1 MNWPRCWPPNRPCG
15 SSRWTALSRPCA
27 TRRVRPEPLPHEP
40 DRTMQR
46 LLPLTAFA
54 AGLATL
60 VWVAAGQWPAHP
72 GALLV
77 TLLIAAAYLAG
88 AHELR
93 RFRRETSL
101 LDQVVAGLPEDPE
114 AGAPAGEAWMAP
126 LPASLQA
133 VVRARLDGVRGPL
146 PGPAMAPAIAGLLV
160 LLGMLGTFLG
170 LIVTF
175 RGTVLSLEGLTDL
188 SAMRAA
194 LAAPVQ
200 GLGQAFG
207 ASVAGVATSA
217 MLGLM
222 VALARRERAVAGQR
236 LDARIATV
244 LRPLTPA
251 WRQQRIVDALQAQA
265 TQLPLL
271 VERMNAL
278 ADGLVRQ
285 GEQLQAGWLAG
296 QQAHHAALERLMG
309 ELGARTEASVG
320 QLGRET
326 QARLDALA
334 RDTHDRFAALDA
346 LTREQ
351 VTALTTRTGES
362 VEALTGR
369 TGAQLDALG
378 ASLRAA
384 VDQHLQAS
392 ARTLDERQDR
402 GLAQTLATLSR
413 ESAAVHERL
422 AGQVAAQVDALA
434 QRLGGATSAIEQRW
448 LDALARHDAQ
458 GEAMLAGLRDALAGA
473 TQAWADRGQ
482 ALVSALEHR
491 EPRRDAALAARTTGL
506 IDGLEARTDRT
517 LSALAG
523 QGEATLTT
531 LAQRGEA
538 TLAALAAQSE
548 TT

>member
-1 MNWPRCWPPNRPCG
+1 
-15 SSRWTALSRPCA
+15 
-27 TRRVRPEPLPHEP
+27 
-40 DRTMQR
+40 MQR
-46 LLPLTAFA
+46 LLPLAAFA

-93 RFRRETSL
+93 RFRRETAL

-251 WRQQRIVDALQAQA
+251 GRQQRIVDALQAQA

-309 ELGARTEASVG
+309 
-320 QLGRET
+320 
-326 QARLDALA
+326 
-334 RDTHDRFAALDA
+334 
-346 LTREQ
+346 
-351 VTALTTRTGES
+351 
-362 VEALTGR
+362 
-369 TGAQLDALG
+369 
-378 ASLRAA
+378 
-384 VDQHLQAS
+384 
-392 ARTLDERQDR
+392 
-402 GLAQTLATLSR
+402 
-413 ESAAVHERL
+413 
-422 AGQVAAQVDALA
+422 
-434 QRLGGATSAIEQRW
+434 
-448 LDALARHDAQ
+448 
-458 GEAMLAGLRDALAGA
+458 
-473 TQAWADRGQ
+473 
-482 ALVSALEHR
+482 
-491 EPRRDAALAARTTGL
+491 
-506 IDGLEARTDRT
+506 
-517 LSALAG
+517 
-523 QGEATLTT
+523 
-531 LAQRGEA
+531 
-538 TLAALAAQSE
+538 
-548 TT
+548 

>member
-46 LLPLTAFA
+46 LLPLAAFA

-77 TLLIAAAYLAG
+77 TLLIVAAYLAG

-200 GLGQAFG
+200 GLGHAFG

-278 ADGLVRQ
+278 ADGL
-285 GEQLQAGWLAG
+285 
-296 QQAHHAALERLMG
+296 
-309 ELGARTEASVG
+309 
-320 QLGRET
+320 
-326 QARLDALA
+326 ARLDALA

-402 GLAQTLATLSR
+402 GLAQTLANLSR

-422 AGQVAAQVDALA
+422 AVQVAAQVDALA